1 LVQTI
6 VPPKTNNQ
14 DLKKKKKKK
23 DYAFVAK
30 IQSGKLKMG

>member
-14 DLKKKKKKK
+14 DLKKKKK